1 MVVSVSNCPRFWT
14 ARGCVD
20 GVSLYGPLQS
30 EVEFWHHLPVVLRIH
45 NLPFGTCI
53 WRTAGRCYR
62 NSILDRSG
70 SYKLTPSTHGRV
82 GLGPI
87 FTY

>member
-1 MVVSVSNCPRFWT
+1 MAVSVSNCPRFWT

-20 GVSLYGPLQS
+20 GVSLYGPLRS
-30 EVEFWHHLPVVLRIH
+30 EAEFRHHLPIVLRIH
-45 NLPFGTCI
+45 NLSFGTCI
-53 WRTAGRCYR
+53 WWCCR
-62 NSILDRSG
+62 NSVSDRSG
-70 SYKLTPSTHGRV
+70 SYKLTSSTHGRV